1 MAVWSFLLIGL
12 IKINSDNIDLSGV
25 SLTSQSYLKKI
36 PIHRNLLQKE
46 KWNQLLDQ
54 TSTTSASER
63 LMTFIDNEVLVDNR
77 TGKRGC
83 LHSCTFIT
91 KFTLFL
97 VSASGIDDEQLVK
110 DVEEKL
116 PSLPLAYWTKH
127 KQVQAQA
134 NSKNKQCAT
143 YPSIFDIQFSNTY
156 WQTLQTTNGTFQLFG
171 AYYDIRKSSRIGPA
185 VRILGMIDRIAPTV
199 KTFCQF
205 WFDGQKD
212 PIIVKTFE
220 YKYIW

>member
-1 MAVWSFLLIGL
+1 LLFSIT
-12 IKINSDNIDLSGV
+12 
-25 SLTSQSYLKKI
+25 SLT
-36 PIHRNLLQKE
+36 
-46 KWNQLLDQ
+46 
-54 TSTTSASER
+54 
-63 LMTFIDNEVLVDNR
+63 
-77 TGKRGC
+77 
-83 LHSCTFIT
+83 
-91 KFTLFL
+91 
-97 VSASGIDDEQLVK
+97 GIDDEQLVK

-116 PSLPLAYWTKH
+116 PSLPIAYWTKH
-127 KQVQAQA
+127 KSLQVQAA
-134 NSKNKQCAT
+134 NNKNSKQCAK
-143 YPSIFDIQFSNTY
+143 YPSIFDLHFSNTY

-199 KTFCQF
+199 KTYCQF